1 MNQNTD
7 PAEMTLRFIN
17 QTNRSIF
24 LTGKAGTGKTTL
36 LHKIM
41 ASTHKQ
47 AVIVAPT
54 GIAALNAGGVTIHSL
69 FQLPFAAFVPDF
81 GSVNTS
87 FERIKFE
94 NKDTL
99 MRNFNMNKQR
109 KNVLLGMELLII
121 DEVSMLRADLLD
133 AIDWTLRN
141 VRKIHQPFGGVQVL
155 YIGDLLQLPPV
166 MKQEEWSE
174 LRKYYHGIFFF
185 HSKAIQENP
194 PIYIE
199 LEKIYRQSDQQ
210 FIQILN
216 NLRNN
221 QISQEDLTILNQY
234 VNPDFDLKNN
244 KGYITLT
251 THNAK
256 ANEINQKALSELKE
270 KSVYYPATING
281 EFPPHLFPLE
291 EQLELKVGAQ
301 VMFVKN
307 DTSME
312 KKFFNGKMGTVK
324 SISSGEILV
333 HFPDER
339 QTIEVETHEWENI
352 KYTLDENTNEIKET
366 VMGSFVQ
373 YPLKLAWAITVHK
386 SQGLT
391 FDKAVLDVSKV
402 FAPGQAYVALSRLR
416 SLTGLVL
423 LSPMRMNGLTNDQHV
438 MEYATNKADE
448 TQLTTF
454 LEADTKAFLLQVLKK
469 SFDWNE
475 LNEKWRIHEATYA
488 NLGSKTEKNK
498 HKSWAKHQATSIENL
513 MDPSKGFLRQLDQIF
528 SKPDVDVEFISSRVE
543 AAYNYFFKTLDGL
556 VYSTLKKI
564 EEMKKV
570 KQTKAYLEELE
581 ELDELQITTMLN
593 IKKAK
598 ILMQAV
604 ADGKDINK
612 ESLINDEI
620 KRYKIGK
627 IAKIKQELRETA
639 TTTMFDEP
647 EDDEEII
654 LINTKE
660 KATSALF
667 AKKSSTDQTLDLIQK
682 GFSVKEIANQRVLNE
697 TTILSHC
704 AKLIQQEKLE
714 LKDMLT
720 FERIDQ
726 LKSAF
731 EAFDGESLTPIKEKY
746 GDEFT
751 WEELRMYRASLII

>member
-1 MNQNTD
+1 MTQIID

-17 QTNRSIF
+17 QTKRSIF

-36 LHKIM
+36 LHKII

-69 FQLPFAAFVPDF
+69 FQLPFASFIPEF
-81 GSVNTS
+81 GSVNNS

-94 NKDTL
+94 NKDSL

-141 VRKIHQPFGGVQVL
+141 VRKINQPFGGVQVL

-166 MKQEEWSE
+166 VKQEEWSE
-174 LRKYYHGIFFF
+174 LRKHYQGIFFF
-185 HSKAIQENP
+185 HSKVIQENP
-194 PIYIE
+194 PVYIE
-199 LEKIYRQSDQQ
+199 LEKIYRQSDEQ

-216 NLRNN
+216 HLRNN
-221 QISQEDLTILNQY
+221 QITKEDLTILNQY
-234 VNPDFDLKNN
+234 VKPDFDLKNN
-244 KGYITLT
+244 TGYITLT
-251 THNAK
+251 THNNK
-256 ANEINQKALSELKE
+256 ANEINLKAINDLKA
-270 KSVYYPATING
+270 KSYFFPATIKG
-281 EFPPHLFPLE
+281 DFPPHLYPLE

-301 VMFVKN
+301 IMFVKN
-307 DTSME
+307 DSSLD
-312 KKFFNGKMGTVK
+312 KNYFNGKMGTVK
-324 SISSGEILV
+324 SLSAGEILV
-333 HFPDER
+333 YFPDEKK
-339 QTIEVETHEWENI
+339 TIEVETHEWENI

-366 VMGSFVQ
+366 VLGSYVQ
-373 YPLKLAWAITVHK
+373 YPIKLAWAITVHK

-391 FDKAVLDVSKV
+391 FDKAALDVSKV

-416 SLTGLVL
+416 SLAGLVL
-423 LSPMRMNGLTNDQHV
+423 LSPLQMNGITNDHHV
-438 MEYATNKADE
+438 MQYASNKADD
-448 TQLTTF
+448 TQLKTH
-454 LEADTKAFLLQVLKK
+454 LEADTKYFLLDVLKK

-475 LNEKWRIHEATYA
+475 LNEKWRVHEASYSM
-488 NLGSKTEKNK
+488 LGIKTEKFK

-513 MDPSKGFLRQLDQIF
+513 MDASTNFVRQLERLFQQA
-528 SKPDVDVEFISSRVE
+528 DVDVEFISSRVD

-564 EEMKKV
+564 EEIKKI
-570 KQTKAYLEELE
+570 KQTKSYLEELE
-581 ELDELQITTMLN
+581 ELDELQITTILN

-598 ILMQAV
+598 TLMKAV
-604 ADGKDINK
+604 ADGIDISKDA
-612 ESLINDEI
+612 LINDDI

-627 IAKIKQELRETA
+627 IATIKQELRKQPA
-639 TTTMFDEP
+639 TSMFDTEF
-647 EDDEEII
+647 EEEEII
-654 LINTKE
+654 PIIKKE
-660 KATSALF
+660 KAASVF

-682 GFSVKEIANQRVLNE
+682 GFTVAEIANQRVLNE
-697 TTILSHC
+697 VTILSHC

-714 LKDMLT
+714 LKDMLS

-731 EAFDGESLTPIKEKY
+731 ESFDGESLTPIKEKY
-746 GDEFT
+746 GDEFS
-751 WEELRMYRASLII
+751 WEELRMYRASLLK